1 MRNISAWAIRH
12 PVSPIVLFVVLLF
25 MGTIAFMRLPVTLN
39 PDVTFPVVL
48 VQVVQPGASPQEI
61 ETQIMQKIEGAVAGV
76 GNIDNITSLAI
87 EGQSRVFVQFNI
99 GTPIDRAVADVRD
112 AVAKVRVDLPQGIQ
126 EPVVQRIDIDGEA
139 IVAYAVSSSTLS
151 DEDLSWFVDNTITK
165 RLLAVEGVSQVSR
178 GGGVSREIRV
188 ELDPARM
195 QALGITAAEVNQQ
208 LRTLNLDS
216 PGGRAQVG
224 GGEQAIRVLG
234 EARTAKALG
243 DTQVMLPGGR
253 FARLSDLADV
263 KDSVGEIRALARLN
277 GRPATIFSVF
287 KAKGTSD
294 VNVLAAVERE
304 LAKIKK
310 ENPQVV
316 LSQAY
321 TSVDYT
327 KGTYHSAMEALLEGS
342 ILAVLVVFLF
352 LRNVRATLIAA
363 LAIPLSAIPAFAF
376 MHWAGFSLNSVSL
389 LALSLVAGVLVDDAI
404 VEIENIVRHM
414 RMGKAPFQAA
424 LDAADEIGLAV
435 VATSATIIAVFL
447 PVSFMGGITGQ
458 YFKQFGLTV
467 AAAVFFSLLVARLIT
482 PVLAAYTLKSDKIAA
497 HADGPIMS
505 WYQGVLRWST
515 RHRWKTL
522 GAGAAFFVLS
532 IVGLMLTPTEF
543 IPADDES
550 WSELNIE
557 LPAGARLEDTAAVAA
572 AAYHVIARQPEVES
586 VVEQVGGD
594 EFGEVRTA
602 SLYISLVK
610 PSQRK
615 ASQRQWEDRVIKDL
629 AAIPDARIHFNRNGN
644 GRDIN
649 IYITGDDSRLVEAS
663 ARKLVDE
670 MRQLPMLRDAGI
682 DGDMPRPEILIK
694 PHLDL
699 ASQLGVTVASLSETI
714 RIATLGDL
722 DQNSAKFSLADRQ
735 VPIRVSLADD
745 YRRDLSTLENL
756 PVPTASGSAVPIK
769 AVADITFGQGPT
781 RVRRY
786 NQARRLSIVAD
797 LNNGTKLGPAMEKI
811 KALPALKHLPP
822 GVHQVDVGDAKY
834 MAELITNFLI
844 ALVTGILMVFAV
856 LVLLFARVLQ
866 PITILGSLLLSFGGA
881 VAALLL
887 TGSALSLGA
896 MIGFLMLMGIVAK
909 NAILLV
915 DFAIEEMRAGRDRL
929 TAILEAG
936 HKRAR
941 PIVMTTVA
949 MIAGMLPV
957 AIGIGG
963 DTSFRQPMAIAVIG
977 GLITST
983 ALTLVIVPAAFT
995 LVDDIERWLAPKFG
1009 RVLTAQPPPS
1019 GSPPHP
1025 RPVN

>member
-1 MRNISAWAIRH
+1 MKNISAWAIRH
-12 PVSPIVLFVVLLF
+12 PVTPVVLFVVLLF
-25 MGTIAFMRLPVTLN
+25 MGSVAFLRLPVTLN
-39 PDVTFPVVL
+39 PDISFPLVL
-48 VQVVQPGASPQEI
+48 VQVYQPGASPQEI
-61 ETQIMQKIEGAVAGV
+61 ETQIMQKVEAAVAGV
-76 GNIDNITSLAI
+76 GNIDNIISLAI
-87 EGQSRVFVQFNI
+87 EGQSRVFIQFNI

-112 AVAKVRVDLPQGIQ
+112 AVAKVRVNLPAGIQ
-126 EPVVQRIDIDGEA
+126 EPTVQRLDIDGNE

-151 DEDLSWFVDNTITK
+151 DEDLSWFVDNAVSK
-165 RLLAVEGVSQVSR
+165 RLLAVAGVSQVSR

-195 QALGITAAEVNQQ
+195 QALGVTAAQVNLQ

-216 PGGRAQVG
+216 PGGRAQIG

-234 EARTAKALG
+234 EARTARALG
-243 DTQVMLPGGR
+243 DTQIMLPGGR

-263 KDSVGEIRALARLN
+263 KDSVGEIRAMARLN

-294 VNVLAAVERE
+294 VNVLSAVEVE
-304 LAKIKK
+304 LAKIEK
-310 ENPQVV
+310 ENPHVTM
-316 LSQAY
+316 SQAF
-321 TSVDYT
+321 TTVDYT
-327 KGTYHSAMEALLEGS
+327 KATYHSAMSALLEGS

-352 LRNVRATLIAA
+352 LRDVRATLISA

-376 MHWAGFSLNSVSL
+376 MQWMDFTLNSISL

-414 RMGKAPFQAA
+414 RMGKSGFQAA

-435 VATSATIIAVFL
+435 VACSATIIAVFL

-482 PVLAAYTLKSDKIAA
+482 PVLAAYTLKSDKIAP
-497 HADGPIMS
+497 HTDGPIMT
-505 WYQGVLRWST
+505 WYQRVLRWST

-522 GAGAAFFVLS
+522 GAGAAFFALS
-532 IVGLMLTPTEF
+532 IVGLMMVPTEF
-543 IPADDES
+543 IPASDDS
-550 WSELNIE
+550 FTQLNVE
-557 LPAGARLEDTAAVAA
+557 LPPGARLEDTAAVSS
-572 AAYHVIARQPEVES
+572 AAYRIIARQPEVES
-586 VVEQVGGD
+586 VVEIVGGD
-594 EFGEVRTA
+594 EFGEVRTGN
-602 SLYISLVK
+602 LNITLVK

-615 ASQRQWEDRVIKDL
+615 LTQRQWEDRVIRDL
-629 AAIPDARIHFNRNGN
+629 GTIPDARIHFNRNGN
-644 GRDIN
+644 GRDVN
-649 IYITGDDSRLVEAS
+649 LYITGDNPQLVEAS

-670 MRQLPMLRDAGI
+670 MRQLPILRDAGI
-682 DGDMPRPEILIK
+682 DGDMPRPEILIH

-714 RIATLGDL
+714 RIVTLGEL

-735 VPIRVSLADD
+735 VPIHVSLGEDTCH
-745 YRRDLSTLENL
+745 DLSTLENL
-756 PVPTASGSAVPIK
+756 QVPTASGGAVPLK

-797 LNNGTKLGPAMEKI
+797 LNGVKFGPAMEKI
-811 KALPALKHLPP
+811 KALPALKNLPP
-822 GVHQVDVGDAKY
+822 GVRQVDVGDAKY
-834 MAELITNFLI
+834 MAELVTNFLI
-844 ALVTGILMVFAV
+844 AMVTGILMVFAV

-881 VAALLL
+881 VAALMI
-887 TGSALSLGA
+887 TGNALSLGA

-915 DFAIEEMRAGRDRL
+915 DFAIEEQRAGKDRL

-957 AIGIGG
+957 AIGLGG
-963 DTSFRQPMAIAVIG
+963 DTSFRQPMAVAVIG

-983 ALTLVIVPAAFT
+983 ALISS
-995 LVDDIERWLAPKFG
+995 G
-1009 RVLTAQPPPS
+1009 AQLKYS
-1019 GSPPHP
+1019 AHW
-1025 RPVN
+1025 RTQAK